1 MKHCSFRPCH
11 LVISSPGAVDICLRP
26 EKRKVTELAT
36 ALGLI
41 REDKRGSGEMWYIK
55 IVVFSL

>member
-1 MKHCSFRPCH
+1 M
-11 LVISSPGAVDICLRP
+11 
-26 EKRKVTELAT
+26 TELAT